1 MPKSESRPQPG
12 PPLKITA
19 TLIRRTMSLKHNG
32 GGSRLRN
39 FLSARTLTP
48 DVIRGNRVHKWAGA
62 EFALRLSMIER
73 RVIADRRQKTRSGRR
88 HSDPQPENRTSSDET
103 RRELAQLKTVI
114 GKLLDEVQ
122 ALTATVRKP

>member
-1 MPKSESRPQPG
+1 M
-12 PPLKITA
+12 
-19 TLIRRTMSLKHNG
+19 M
-32 GGSRLRN
+32 
-39 FLSARTLTP
+39 
-48 DVIRGNRVHKWAGA
+48 
-62 EFALRLSMIER
+62 ER
-73 RVIADRRQKTRSGRR
+73 RVTADRRQKTRSGRR